1 MQTGPTF
8 GLRDPIFVTDSHF
21 TFYHGTKQL
30 PSVDNLNLGK
40 ACQYVSYLYLLF

>member
-30 PSVDNLNLGK
+30 PSVDILNLGF
-40 ACQYVSYLYLLF
+40 SL